1 MRKEIA
7 FSISGIVIA
16 AGIGFMWVNDPA
28 TAEKL
33 PAAASVG
40 YSSFTDLG
48 TLTKEQ
54 RLDALSHSATIHT
67 PVGVFQRV
75 DNQQVVAGTHNVA
88 TRVEDINVFTQQV
101 VVGGSLFIR
110 VE

>member
-1 MRKEIA
+1 MRKAIVL
-7 FSISGIVIA
+7 SISGVVIA
-16 AGIGFMWVNDPA
+16 AGIGIMWVNDPT
-28 TAEKL
+28 TAEK
-33 PAAASVG
+33 PPAASVG

-48 TLTKEQ
+48 TLTREQ

-75 DNQQVVAGTHNVA
+75 DNQQVVAGAHNVA
-88 TRVEDINVFTQQV
+88 TRVEDINASTQQV